1 MNTKCAAYKSEMC
14 VQNLSTIFPNWVQIH
29 HLLVLRLLVAI
40 PWIVPSQWRVGS
52 RAQRRSHPGQR
63 CQSSESDPV
72 VSALQPSVLGSCR
85 SGYQPRCC
93 KTDPLAWLQGVSGLH
108 ETTVNQNY
116 QELRVCTYVLSYM
129 VHQPQ
134 WPDQSLQLSSCSHPH
149 ERRRCWK
156 ASGHGGLAPFYEY
169 RQLLPGSW
177 GEEKTYDNGQTE
189 KSDLAIQ

>member
-1 MNTKCAAYKSEMC
+1 MG
-14 VQNLSTIFPNWVQIH
+14 VQNLSSILPIWVQIH

-52 RAQRRSHPGQR
+52 RAQRRSHPGQK

-72 VSALQPSVLGSCR
+72 ASALQPSALGSCR

-93 KTDPLAWLQGVSGLH
+93 KTVPLAWLQEVSGLH
-108 ETTVNQNY
+108 KTTVNQNY

-129 VHQPQ
+129 VCQPQ
-134 WPDQSLQLSSCSHPH
+134 WPDQSLQLSSSPHPH

-156 ASGHGGLAPFYEY
+156 ASGLGGLAPSHEY
-169 RQLLPGSW
+169 RWPLPGS
-177 GEEKTYDNGQTE
+177 GGGK
-189 KSDLAIQ
+189 I